1 MNNEDEQK
9 IIGNLDELIETLKE
23 MKKAFDSIDK
33 RLKSIGS
40 ALDYMNN

>member
-9 IIGNLDELIETLKE
+9 IIDNIDELIETLKE